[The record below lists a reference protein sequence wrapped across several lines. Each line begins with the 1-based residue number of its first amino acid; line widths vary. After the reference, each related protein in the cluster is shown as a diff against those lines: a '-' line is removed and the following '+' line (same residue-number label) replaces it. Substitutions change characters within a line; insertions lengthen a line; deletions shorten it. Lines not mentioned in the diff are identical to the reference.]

1 MDPNNVTVG
10 LAFLA
15 GLASFLSPCVLA
27 LVPAYIGYLGGRTV
41 TAGGQVTTDRWSTFS
56 HGVAFVIGFSAV
68 FILLGAAASV
78 VGALLYDL
86 RIWIARIGGV
96 VVIIFGL
103 HTMGVINIPF
113 LDYDTRRQVN
123 PDPRLGYL
131 SSGLMGV
138 FFSAGWAPCVG
149 PVLGA
154 VLTLA
159 LNSAQLQL
167 GVILLTAYSAGL
179 AIPFLIAA
187 LGIGKFAQIMRR
199 YSRAIHYLAIGTGVL
214 LVILGVMLLT
224 GTLERLAQFGFFV
237 DFGL

>member
-27 LVPAYIGYLGGRTV
+27 LVPAYVGYLGGMSASTV
-41 TAGGQVTTDRWSTFS
+41 PQIGDNRWATFT
-56 HGVAFVIGFSAV
+56 HGIAFVIGFSLV
-68 FILLGAAASV
+68 FIMLGAAASA
-78 VGALLYDL
+78 VGAIFYDL
-86 RIWIARIGGV
+86 RTLLSQIGGI

-103 HTMGVINIPF
+103 HTMGVITIPF
-113 LDYDTRRQVN
+113 LDYDTRKQAQPN
-123 PDPRLGYL
+123 PNLGYI

-159 LNSAQLQL
+159 LNTARLQQ
-167 GVILLTAYSAGL
+167 GVILLTAYSVGL
-179 AIPFLIAA
+179 AIPFLLAA
-187 LGIGKFAQIMRR
+187 LGIGKVTQLMRR
-199 YSRAIHYLAIGTGVL
+199 YSKAIHYLSIGTGIV
-214 LVILGVMLLT
+214 LVIVGVMLLT